1 MCTLQ
6 PLWSS
11 HLFSR
16 IVWTLSRPPVVLG
29 SVEGHERVALAL
41 LVVHLVAFFDRN
53 PVKLDGAA
61 VLSRVQDLL
70 THNLTWKN
78 RVPQG

>member
-41 LVVHLVAFFDRN
+41 LVVHLVALLDRN

-61 VLSRVQDLL
+61 VLRRVQDLL

>member
-41 LVVHLVAFFDRN
+41 LVVHLVALFDRN

-61 VLSRVQDLL
+61 VLRRVQDLL